1 MSGPQVQRIAQIPK
15 AMPSSRLLRLALGL
29 VMMAMITPALMSAS
43 WAGRGRAGAV
53 FAALVVFYTLVHYM
67 VARYLGALHPWLGSV
82 IAVAPAFVVFLQ
94 GGVYE
99 VGVIAFIGMSLV
111 VIAVLGHPGCE
122 VLAFPAL
129 ILGRRT
135 HLACILFSPLDW
147 IEAKVVAL
155 VRGAPA

>member
-1 MSGPQVQRIAQIPK
+1 MSPSPVQRISQLPR
-15 AMPSSRLLRLALGL
+15 AMPISRSLRLFLGVGMIAL
-29 VMMAMITPALMSAS
+29 ITPALMRAS
-43 WAGRGRAGAV
+43 WAGRGRVAAV
-53 FAALVVFYTLVHYM
+53 FGALVVFYTLVHYL
-67 VARYLGALHPWLGSV
+67 VARYLGGLHPWLGAA

-99 VGVIAFIGMSLV
+99 VGVIAFIGSSLV

-129 ILGRRT
+129 ISGRRT

-147 IEAKVVAL
+147 IEDKVVAL
-155 VRGAPA
+155 FRGASD